1 MEFGDPP
8 PATPLARLH
17 ENATTRRAD
26 RKPDSASGEGRA
38 GMDGTNEARGAS
50 LGVRWFLVLDLSGFR
65 VYKDLSSHPSRKSSG
80 GRPPTMYNPP
90 RTRSRFERNARE
102 LRPHRSCV
110 SRRYR
115 RLFRLRLRH
124 VCRPAR
130 YEVRIHEVPQRL
142 PLARQ
147 HDESHALRQDRKST
161 RLNSSHT
168 VISYA
173 VFCLKKKKKT
183 TKHATWSKTEDSHA
197 SYARHHCAYTVVT

>member
-147 HDESHALRQDRKST
+147 HDESHALRHGLYLDQYRGRRRSLRKNLSCGLWHSVW
-161 RLNSSHT
+161 RLSSRTHWH
-168 VISYA
+168 
-173 VFCLKKKKKT
+173 FLGL
-183 TKHATWSKTEDSHA
+183 HL
-197 SYARHHCAYTVVT
+197 RHSQLRQP